1 MFDII
6 KEMFVVLLA
15 SIVDAST
22 HTKYVSL
29 SNQNWK
35 IQPTLYYSIYL
46 NPIEYNEELSCYSFV
61 VKLDKCAVSCN
72 TLNDLSSRVLV
83 PNKAEYLNQTVFNMI
98 TENKSKTLRKHI
110 MAMASF
116 SCLF

>member
-1 MFDII
+1 
-6 KEMFVVLLA
+6 MFVVLLA

-46 NPIEYNEELSCYSFV
+46 NPIEYNQELRCYSFV

-72 TLNDLSSRVLV
+72 TRNDLSSRVLV
-83 PNKAEYLNQTVFNMI
+83 PNKAEYLNQTMFNMI
-98 TENKSKTLRKHI
+98 TENKSKTLTKHI